1 MTTRKEYSSAN
12 NGIKWIHVKT
22 SGLCGF
28 QTVVVWAGET
38 VEQFKQLLGLHETI
52 MVTVPTAGLPL
63 PEEANLFDY
72 VKNFDI
78 VWLEA

>member
-1 MTTRKEYSSAN
+1 MTTRKSVNSTN
-12 NGIKWIHVKT
+12 SGTKWIHVKVN
-22 SGLCGF
+22 GYFGF

-38 VEQFKQLLGLHETI
+38 VEQFKQLLGLHEAI

-63 PEEANLFDY
+63 REDANLFDY
-72 VKNFDI
+72 VKNFDT